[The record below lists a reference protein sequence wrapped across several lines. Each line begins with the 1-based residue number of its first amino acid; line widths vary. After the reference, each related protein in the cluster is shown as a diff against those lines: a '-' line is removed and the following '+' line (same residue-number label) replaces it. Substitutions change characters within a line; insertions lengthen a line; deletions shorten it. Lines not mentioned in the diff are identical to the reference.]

1 MKQCSLGI
9 DGLRSSLSPSS
20 IDSSSLT
27 LSASKSEHEDSIF
40 RDYTLDLSFLS
51 SDDSLSRDVDT
62 TKGNSKLLS
71 C

>member
-9 DGLRSSLSPSS
+9 DGLRSS
-20 IDSSSLT
+20 

-62 TKGNSKLLS
+62 TTTKGISKLL
-71 C
+71 